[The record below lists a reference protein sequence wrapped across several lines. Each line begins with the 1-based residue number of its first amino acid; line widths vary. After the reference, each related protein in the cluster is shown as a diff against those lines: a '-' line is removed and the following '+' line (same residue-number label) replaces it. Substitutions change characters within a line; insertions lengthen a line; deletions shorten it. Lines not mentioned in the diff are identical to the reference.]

1 MKRHPDP
8 RYYQCPKRPC
18 MGQVAPV
25 LHDEQRRVVYLCSQ
39 CGQRFPQTTIDQEYR
54 LLKLR
59 DRGS

>member
-1 MKRHPDP
+1 
-8 RYYQCPKRPC
+8 

-25 LHDEQRRVVYLCSQ
+25 LQDEQRRPVYLCSQ

-54 LLKLR
+54 LLKMR